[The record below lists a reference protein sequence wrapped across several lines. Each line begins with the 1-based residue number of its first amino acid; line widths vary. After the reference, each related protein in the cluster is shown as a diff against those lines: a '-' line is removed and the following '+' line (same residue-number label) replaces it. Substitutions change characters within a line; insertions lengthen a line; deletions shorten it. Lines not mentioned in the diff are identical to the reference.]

1 MVGSFDFNKGNREVG
16 PVPVEIIGAPSA
28 RRMGLWLE

>member
-16 PVPVEIIGAPSA
+16 PVQMEISGARPA
-28 RRMGLWLE
+28 CRTGLWLE